1 MAPAPLLSLRG
12 ATLAL
17 GGKPLFRDV
26 DLDIQAGDTIGL
38 VGRNGSG
45 KSSLLKVLAGLID
58 LDGGTRAG
66 QQQCLVRYLEQDPV
80 LDRGLTLAQSVT
92 AGLAAHADDEASAY
106 RAAVL
111 LEALGLDPERR
122 ADGLSGGERRRVAIA
137 RALVAEPDIL
147 LLDEPTNHLD
157 LPAIGWLEETLR
169 ASRAARVVISHDR
182 TFLANVTARTWW
194 LDRGRLLV
202 NNASTAA
209 FEEWRDSLLAEEE
222 RTLSRLEKH
231 LEAETHWLHR
241 GVTARRKRN
250 QGRLRK
256 LSDLRAQRAAF
267 LRPEGRAKLEAQLA
281 AGGGTLVIEADRIS
295 RSRGGRLLVDDFSTR
310 VMKGDRVGIIGANG
324 VGKTTLLDLLTGM
337 LAPDSGT
344 VRLGTG
350 LEIARFEQ
358 DRGSLDPKATPWST
372 LCPEGGDQVDV
383 AGRKRHVVGYLRDF
397 LFDEAQAR
405 QPVEALSGGERNRL
419 LLARN
424 LAKPSNLLV
433 LDEPTNDLD
442 LETLDLLEDLL
453 ADYPGTLLLV
463 SHDRDFLDRVVTST
477 IVLEGEGRIV
487 ETAGGYSDAVR
498 QGARVG
504 LAMAGPEADA
514 AGAVDRTGP
523 AKGSESRAQ
532 SKAVARLAREL
543 ERLPEKIEAAAAEI
557 RDLEDRLGDPAL
569 HLREPAKAASLVK
582 DVDARRTALAA
593 LEERWLE
600 LEAMRDAGEI

>member
-1 MAPAPLLSLRG
+1 MAPAPLLSLRA
-12 ATLAL
+12 ATLTL
-17 GGKPLFRDV
+17 GGKRLFEKV

-45 KSSLLKVLAGLID
+45 KSSLLKVMAGLIE
-58 LDGGTRAG
+58 LDSGVRSG
-66 QQQCLVRYLEQDPV
+66 QQQCLVRYLEQDPL
-80 LDRGLTLAQSVT
+80 LDPGASLARNVT
-92 AGLAAHADDEASAY
+92 TGLAADVDVELGQH
-106 RAAVL
+106 RAAAL
-111 LEALGLDPERR
+111 LDALGLEPDRPAR
-122 ADGLSGGERRRVAIA
+122 GLSGGERRRVAIA

-157 LPAIGWLEETLR
+157 LPAIAWLEATLQ

-182 TFLANVTARTWW
+182 TFLAAVTRKTWW

-202 NNASTAA
+202 NEASTAA
-209 FEEWRDSLLAEEE
+209 FEEWRDALLAEEE
-222 RTLSRLEKH
+222 KQLARLEKH

-241 GVTARRKRN
+241 GVTARRRRN

-256 LSDLRAQRAAF
+256 LAELRATRAVF
-267 LRPEGRAKLEAQLA
+267 LKPEGRARLEAQLA
-281 AGGGTLVIEADRIS
+281 HGGGTLVIEALAICKT
-295 RSRGGRLLVDDFSTR
+295 RGERLLVDRFSTR
-310 VMKGDRVGIIGANG
+310 VMKGDRVGIVGANG
-324 VGKTTLLDLLTGM
+324 VGKTTLLDLLTGV
-337 LAPDSGT
+337 LEPDSGT

-358 DRGSLDPKATPWST
+358 DRGSLDPRATPWTT
-372 LCPEGGDQVDV
+372 LCPEGGDQVEV
-383 AGRKRHVVGYLRDF
+383 AGRRRHVVGYLRDF

-405 QPVEALSGGERNRL
+405 QPIEALSGGERNRL

-424 LAKPSNLLV
+424 LTKPSNLLV

-477 IVLEGEGRIV
+477 IVMEGEGRIV

-498 QGARVG
+498 QGARIG
-504 LAMAGPEADA
+504 QAMAAQGA
-514 AGAVDRTGP
+514 AAEPRAGGAGRG
-523 AKGSESRAQ
+523 AQSRAQ
-532 SKAVARLAREL
+532 GKAQAKLAREL
-543 ERLPEKIEAAAAEI
+543 DRLPERIEAASGQIAA
-557 RDLEDRLGDPAL
+557 LEARLGDPAL
-569 HLREPAKAASLVK
+569 HTREPARAAALVGELEQ
-582 DVDARRTALAA
+582 RRADLAA

-600 LEAMRDAGEI
+600 LEALREAGTI

>member
-1 MAPAPLLSLRG
+1 MAPAPLLSLRN
-12 ATLAL
+12 ASLAL
-17 GGKPLFRDV
+17 GGKRLFDGL
-26 DLDIQAGDTIGL
+26 DLDIQSGDTIGL

-45 KSSLLKVLAGLID
+45 KSSLLKVLAGLIE
-58 LDGGTRAG
+58 LDSGTRAG
-66 QQQCLVRYLEQDPV
+66 QQQCLVRYLEQEPALDPS
-80 LDRGLTLAQSVT
+80 LTLARNVT
-92 AGLAAHADDEASAY
+92 RGLGADADPDESEH
-106 RAAVL
+106 RAAAL
-111 LEALGLDPERR
+111 LEALSMVPDRMAR
-122 ADGLSGGERRRVAIA
+122 GLSGGERRRVAIA

-157 LPAIGWLEETLR
+157 LPAIAWLEATLQ

-182 TFLANVTARTWW
+182 AFLAAVTAKTWW
-194 LDRGRLLV
+194 LDRGRLFV
-202 NNASTAA
+202 NNASTAS
-209 FEEWRDSLLAEEE
+209 FEEWRDALLAEEE
-222 RTLSRLEKH
+222 KTLSRLEKH

-256 LSDLRAQRAAF
+256 LADLRSQRANF
-267 LRPEGRAKLEAQLA
+267 LRPEGRAKLETYLA
-281 AGGGTLVIEADRIS
+281 SGGGTLVVEAEHVTK
-295 RSRGGRLLVDDFSTR
+295 SRGGKLLVDAFSTR
-310 VMKGDRVGIIGANG
+310 IIKGDRVGIIGANG
-324 VGKTTLLDLLTGM
+324 VGKTTLLDLLTGR
-337 LAPDSGT
+337 LEPDSGT

-405 QPVEALSGGERNRL
+405 QPIEALSGGERNRL

-424 LAKPSNLLV
+424 LARPSNLLV

-477 IVLEGEGRIV
+477 IVMEGGGRIV

-498 QGARVG
+498 QGAMVG
-504 LAMAGPEADA
+504 LAMTTDRPAETTSKPGK
-514 AGAVDRTGP
+514 GA
-523 AKGSESRAQ
+523 ESRARG
-532 SKAVARLAREL
+532 KEAAKLAREL
-543 ERLPEKIEAAAAEI
+543 DRLPEKIDAVTAAIAT
-557 RDLEDRLGDPAL
+557 LEDRLADPHL
-569 HLREPAKAASLVK
+569 HVQDPGKAEHLVA
-582 DVDARRTALAA
+582 DLATRQA
-593 LEERWLE
+593 TLAELEERWLE
-600 LEAMRDAGEI
+600 LETMREAGELG

>member
-12 ATLAL
+12 AALAL
-17 GGKPLFRDV
+17 GGKPLFRDL
-26 DLDIQAGDTIGL
+26 DLDIQAGDSIGL

-45 KSSLLKVLAGLID
+45 KSSLLRILAGLLE
-58 LDGGTRAG
+58 LDAGTRSG

-80 LDRGLTLAQSVT
+80 LDPASTLVQSV
-92 AGLAAHADDEASAY
+92 ALGLAADADKEANAY
-106 RAAVL
+106 RAAAL
-111 LEALGLDPERR
+111 LEALGLDPERP
-122 ADGLSGGERRRVAIA
+122 AAGLSGGERRRVAIA
-137 RALVAEPDIL
+137 RALVAEPDVI

-157 LPAIGWLEETLR
+157 LPAIGWLEETLQ
-169 ASRAARVVISHDR
+169 ASRAAMVVISHDR
-182 TFLANVTARTWW
+182 TFLARVTAKTWW

-202 NNASTAA
+202 NNASTAS
-209 FEEWRDSLLAEEE
+209 FEEWRDALLAEEE
-222 RTLSRLEKH
+222 KTLSRLEKH

-256 LSDLRAQRAAF
+256 LADLRAARAAF
-267 LRPEGRAKLEAQLA
+267 LRPEGRARLEAQMA
-281 AGGGTLVIEADRIS
+281 TGGGTLVIEAEAIS
-295 RSRGGRLLVDDFSTR
+295 KTRGGRLLVDGFSTR
-310 VMKGDRVGIIGANG
+310 VMKGERVGIVGANG
-324 VGKTTLLDLLTGM
+324 VGKSTLLDLLTGV
-337 LAPDSGT
+337 LEPDSGS

-358 DRGSLDPKATPWST
+358 DRGSLDPRSTPWST

-477 IVLEGEGRIV
+477 IVLEGAGRIV

-504 LAMAGPEADA
+504 LAMARPEA
-514 AGAVDRTGP
+514 AVDRAGP
-523 AKGSESRAQ
+523 SKGPESRAQ
-532 SKAVARLAREL
+532 SKATARLAREL
-543 ERLPEKIEAAAAEI
+543 DRLPEKIEAAAVEI
-557 RDLEDRLGDPAL
+557 AGLEEQLGDPAL
-569 HLREPAKAASLVK
+569 HVGDTGRAAALGRAVEE
-582 DVDARRTALAA
+582 RRAALAA

-600 LEAMRDAGEI
+600 LEGMREAGEI

>member
-1 MAPAPLLSLRG
+1 MAPVPLLSLRG

-17 GGKPLFRDV
+17 GGKRLFAGV
-26 DLDIQAGDTIGL
+26 DLDIQAGDAIGL

-45 KSSLLKVLAGLID
+45 KSSLMKVLASMIE
-58 LDGGTRAG
+58 LDTGARTG
-66 QQQCLVRYLEQDPV
+66 QQQCLVRYLEQDPA
-80 LDRGLTLAQSVT
+80 LDPERTLAQSVLL
-92 AGLAAHADDEASAY
+92 GLAADADPALSEH

-111 LEALGLDPERR
+111 LEDLGLDPERLGQ
-122 ADGLSGGERRRVAIA
+122 GLSGGERRRVAIA

-157 LPAIGWLEETLR
+157 LPAIGWLEQTLQ

-182 TFLANVTARTWW
+182 AFLANVTRRTWW
-194 LDRGRLLV
+194 LDRGRLFV
-202 NNASTAA
+202 NNASPAS
-209 FEEWRDSLLAEEE
+209 FEAWRDSLMAEEE
-222 RTLSRLEKH
+222 KTLARLEKH

-256 LSDLRAQRAAF
+256 LGDLRAARAAF
-267 LRPEGRAKLEAQLA
+267 LKPEGRAKLEAHLST
-281 AGGGTLVIEADRIS
+281 GGGTLVIEALDITKT
-295 RSRGGRLLVDDFSTR
+295 RSDQCLVDGFSTR
-310 VMKGDRVGIIGANG
+310 VLKGDRVGIIGANG
-324 VGKTTLLDLLTGM
+324 AGKTTLLDLLTGV
-337 LAPDSGT
+337 LEPDSGK

-358 DRGSLDPKATPWST
+358 DRGSLDPKATPWTT
-372 LCPEGGDQVDV
+372 LCPEGGDQVDI
-383 AGRKRHVVGYLRDF
+383 AGHKRHVVGYLKDF

-405 QPVEALSGGERNRL
+405 QPIEALSGGERNRL

-424 LAKPSNLLV
+424 LARASNLLV

-477 IVLEGEGRIV
+477 IVLEGGGKIV

-504 LAMAGPEADA
+504 LAMARQQRGD
-514 AGAVDRTGP
+514 DGP
-523 AKGSESRAQ
+523 AATPSGKGAASRAQ
-532 SKAVARLAREL
+532 GKAVAKLAREL
-543 ERLPEKIEAAAAEI
+543 DRLPEKMAMLTGEIARIEVA
-557 RDLEDRLGDPAL
+557 LGDPRL
-569 HLREPAKAASLVK
+569 HLDDAAKAASL
-582 DVDARRTALAA
+582 ARDLDERRAALGQ

-600 LEAMRDAGEI
+600 LEGMREEGVI

>member
-12 ATLAL
+12 ATLSM
-17 GGKPLFRDV
+17 GGKRLFTGI
-26 DLDIQAGDTIGL
+26 DLDIQAGDAIGL
-38 VGRNGSG
+38 IGRNGSG
-45 KSSLLKVLAGLID
+45 KSSLLKVLTGRLP
-58 LDGGTRAG
+58 LDAGTRSG
-66 QQQCLVRYLEQDPV
+66 QQQCLVRHLEQEPALDPAS
-80 LDRGLTLAQSVT
+80 TLAQTVVR
-92 AGLAAHADDEASAY
+92 GMAADVDPEGELH
-106 RAAVL
+106 RAESL
-111 LEALGLDPERR
+111 LEALGLDAARK
-122 ADGLSGGERRRVAIA
+122 ATGLSGGEIRRVAIA
-137 RALVAEPDIL
+137 RALIADPDIL

-157 LPAIGWLEETLR
+157 LPAIAWLEGRLLE
-169 ASRAARVVISHDR
+169 SRAARVVISHDR
-182 TFLANVTARTWW
+182 AFLATVTRRTWW

-202 NNASTAA
+202 NDASPAA
-209 FEEWRDSLLAEEE
+209 FEEWRDALLAEEE
-222 RTLSRLEKH
+222 RQLSRLEKH

-256 LSDLRAQRAAF
+256 LGDLRAARAAF
-267 LRPEGRAKLEAQLA
+267 LKPEGRAKLEAHLA
-281 AGGGTLVIEADRIS
+281 TGGGTLVIEAEAIS
-295 RSRGGRLLVDDFSTR
+295 KTRGGKLLVDRFTSR
-310 VMKGDRVGIIGANG
+310 ILKGDRVGIVGANG
-324 VGKTTLLDLLTGM
+324 AGKTTLLDLLTGA

-358 DRGSLDPKATPWST
+358 DRGSLEPKATPWST
-372 LCPEGGDQVDV
+372 LCPDGGDQVDV

-397 LFDEAQAR
+397 LFDEAQTR

-477 IVLEGEGRIV
+477 IVMEGGGRIV
-487 ETAGGYSDAVR
+487 ETAGGYSDAIR
-498 QGARVG
+498 QGARLG
-504 LAMAGPEADA
+504 LAKESDATPTAARPAGK
-514 AGAVDRTGP
+514 GAQ
-523 AKGSESRAQ
+523 SRAQ
-532 SKAVARLAREL
+532 GKANARLAREL
-543 ERLPEKIEAAAAEI
+543 DRLPDRIATTLAEIAAVEQQLGDPELHVRDSAAAARLAAE
-557 RDLEDRLGDPAL
+557 LET
-569 HLREPAKAASLVK
+569 
-582 DVDARRTALAA
+582 RRTALAE

-600 LEAMRDAGEI
+600 LETLREADAI

>member
-12 ATLAL
+12 AALAL
-17 GGKPLFRDV
+17 GGKLLFKDL
-26 DLDIQAGDTIGL
+26 DLDIQAGDSIGL

-45 KSSLLKVLAGLID
+45 KSSLLKVLAGHLE
-58 LDGGTRAG
+58 LDAGTRSG

-80 LDRGLTLAQSVT
+80 LDPASTLVQSV
-92 AGLAAHADDEASAY
+92 ALGLAADAEREASAY
-106 RAAVL
+106 RAAAL
-111 LEALGLDPERR
+111 LEALGLDPERP
-122 ADGLSGGERRRVAIA
+122 ATGLSGGERRRVAIA

-157 LPAIGWLEETLR
+157 LPAIGWLEETLQ

-182 TFLANVTARTWW
+182 TFLARVTAKTWW

-209 FEEWRDSLLAEEE
+209 FEEWRDALLAEEE

-256 LSDLRAQRAAF
+256 LADLRAARAAF
-267 LRPEGRAKLEAQLA
+267 LRPEGRARLEAQMA
-281 AGGGTLVIEADRIS
+281 TGGGTLVIEAEGIS
-295 RSRGGRLLVDDFSTR
+295 KTRGGRLLVDGFSTR
-310 VMKGDRVGIIGANG
+310 VMKGDRVGIVGANG
-324 VGKTTLLDLLTGM
+324 VGKSTLLDLLTGV
-337 LAPDSGT
+337 LEPDSGS

-358 DRGSLDPKATPWST
+358 DRGSLDPRATPWST

-504 LAMAGPEADA
+504 LAMARQEAA
-514 AGAVDRTGP
+514 AHRAGP
-523 AKGSESRAQ
+523 AKGLESRAQ
-532 SKAVARLAREL
+532 SKATARLAREL
-543 ERLPEKIEAAAAEI
+543 DRLPEKIEAANAEI
-557 RDLEDRLGDPAL
+557 AGLEEQLGNPAL
-569 HLREPAKAASLVK
+569 HVGDTGRAAALGRAVEE
-582 DVDARRTALAA
+582 RRAALAA

-600 LEAMRDAGEI
+600 LEGMREAGEI

>member
-12 ATLAL
+12 AALAL
-17 GGKPLFRDV
+17 GGKLLFKDL
-26 DLDIQAGDTIGL
+26 DLDIQAGDSIGL

-45 KSSLLKVLAGLID
+45 KSSLLRILAGLLE
-58 LDGGTRAG
+58 LDAGTRSG

-80 LDRGLTLAQSVT
+80 LDPGATLVQSV
-92 AGLAAHADDEASAY
+92 ALGLAADADREANAY
-106 RAAVL
+106 RAAAL
-111 LEALGLDPERR
+111 LEALGLDPERP
-122 ADGLSGGERRRVAIA
+122 AAGLSGGERRRVAIA
-137 RALVAEPDIL
+137 RALVAEPDVI

-157 LPAIGWLEETLR
+157 LPAIGWLEETLQ
-169 ASRAARVVISHDR
+169 ASRAAMVVISHDR
-182 TFLANVTARTWW
+182 TFLARVTAKTWW

-202 NNASTAA
+202 NNASTAS
-209 FEEWRDSLLAEEE
+209 FEEWRDALLAEEE
-222 RTLSRLEKH
+222 KTLSRLEKH

-256 LSDLRAQRAAF
+256 LADLRAARAAF
-267 LRPEGRAKLEAQLA
+267 LRPEGRARLEAQMA
-281 AGGGTLVIEADRIS
+281 TGGGTLVIEAEAIS
-295 RSRGGRLLVDDFSTR
+295 KTRGGRLLVDGFSTR
-310 VMKGDRVGIIGANG
+310 VMKGERVGIVGANG
-324 VGKTTLLDLLTGM
+324 VGKSTLLDLLTGV
-337 LAPDSGT
+337 LEPDSGS

-358 DRGSLDPKATPWST
+358 DRGSLDPRSTPWST

-477 IVLEGEGRIV
+477 IVLEGAGRIV

-504 LAMAGPEADA
+504 LAMARPEA
-514 AGAVDRTGP
+514 AVDRAGP
-523 AKGSESRAQ
+523 SKGPESRAQ
-532 SKAVARLAREL
+532 SKATARLAREL
-543 ERLPEKIEAAAAEI
+543 DRLPEKIEAAAVEI
-557 RDLEDRLGDPAL
+557 AGLEEQLGDPAL
-569 HLREPAKAASLVK
+569 HVGDTGRAAALGRAVEE
-582 DVDARRTALAA
+582 RRAALAA

-600 LEAMRDAGEI
+600 LEGMREAGEI

>member
-12 ATLAL
+12 AALAL
-17 GGKPLFRDV
+17 GGKPLFRDL
-26 DLDIQAGDTIGL
+26 DLDIQAGDSIGL

-45 KSSLLKVLAGLID
+45 KSSLLRILAGLLE
-58 LDGGTRAG
+58 LDAGTRSG

-80 LDRGLTLAQSVT
+80 LDPASTLVQSV
-92 AGLAAHADDEASAY
+92 ALGLAADADKEANAY
-106 RAAVL
+106 RAAAL
-111 LEALGLDPERR
+111 LEALGLDPERP
-122 ADGLSGGERRRVAIA
+122 AAGLSGGERRRVAIA
-137 RALVAEPDIL
+137 RALVAEPDVI

-157 LPAIGWLEETLR
+157 LPAIGWLEETLQ

-182 TFLANVTARTWW
+182 TFLARVTAKTWW

-202 NNASTAA
+202 NNASTAS
-209 FEEWRDSLLAEEE
+209 FEEWRDALLAEEE
-222 RTLSRLEKH
+222 KTLSRLEKH

-256 LSDLRAQRAAF
+256 LADLRAARAAF
-267 LRPEGRAKLEAQLA
+267 LRPEGRARLEAQMA
-281 AGGGTLVIEADRIS
+281 TGGGTLVIEAEAIS
-295 RSRGGRLLVDDFSTR
+295 KTRGGRLLVDGFSTR
-310 VMKGDRVGIIGANG
+310 VMKGERVGIVGANG
-324 VGKTTLLDLLTGM
+324 VGKSTLLDLLTGV
-337 LAPDSGT
+337 LEPDSGS

-358 DRGSLDPKATPWST
+358 DRGSLDPRSTPWST

-477 IVLEGEGRIV
+477 IVLEGAGRIV

-504 LAMAGPEADA
+504 LAMARPEA
-514 AGAVDRTGP
+514 AVDRAGP
-523 AKGSESRAQ
+523 SKGPESRAQ
-532 SKAVARLAREL
+532 SKATARLAREL
-543 ERLPEKIEAAAAEI
+543 DRLPEKIEAAAVEI
-557 RDLEDRLGDPAL
+557 AGLEEQLGDPAL
-569 HLREPAKAASLVK
+569 HVGDTGRAAALGRAVEE
-582 DVDARRTALAA
+582 RRAALAA

-600 LEAMRDAGEI
+600 LEGMREAGEI